1 LIRAV
6 KLFIFKLKF
15 LIPLAK
21 FQRMQVFKFGGAS
34 VKDAESV
41 KNVATILKRHENI
54 QKVVVISAMGK
65 TTNALED
72 VVNLYIKNDEKHLQY
87 LHEIR
92 EYHQMVCDDLFGTNN
107 PIQHKIFAIFDRIE
121 HFCSS
126 NNSKSYSFIYDQI
139 IGVGELASTT
149 IVSAYLNLNGIQN
162 IWLDAREMIRTDYA
176 YTDAKILWKETEN
189 LVQDKIDFSS
199 THTFITQGF
208 IGGTPEGFTT
218 TLGREGSDFSAA
230 VFSFC
235 LNAEKMVIWK
245 DVEGVMNADP
255 KQFEEAVLIP
265 KISFEE
271 AIEMTYYGAKVI
283 HPKTIRPLQN
293 KSIRLEVRSF
303 IASDKGGTL
312 IDAFEERIEY
322 PPIIVRK
329 ANQVLMHFSAKDFS
343 FIAENHMQ
351 EIFGAFATS
360 RLRMN
365 MMQNGAINFVAAVDN
380 REEKINETVAL
391 LEANFSIKL
400 TGDLDL
406 LTIRHYNEAI
416 LNSELSNKTRW
427 LTQQSQ
433 ETIQVLYRDTY

>member
-1 LIRAV
+1 
-6 KLFIFKLKF
+6 
-15 LIPLAK
+15 
-21 FQRMQVFKFGGAS
+21 
-34 VKDAESV
+34 
-41 KNVATILKRHENI
+41 
-54 QKVVVISAMGK
+54 
-65 TTNALED
+65 
-72 VVNLYIKNDEKHLQY
+72 
-87 LHEIR
+87 
-92 EYHQMVCDDLFGTNN
+92 
-107 PIQHKIFAIFDRIE
+107 
-121 HFCSS
+121 
-126 NNSKSYSFIYDQI
+126 
-139 IGVGELASTT
+139 
-149 IVSAYLNLNGIQN
+149 
-162 IWLDAREMIRTDYA
+162 
-176 YTDAKILWKETEN
+176 
-189 LVQDKIDFSS
+189 
-199 THTFITQGF
+199 
-208 IGGTPEGFTT
+208 
-218 TLGREGSDFSAA
+218 
-230 VFSFC
+230 
-235 LNAEKMVIWK
+235 
-245 DVEGVMNADP
+245 MNADP

-303 IASDKGGTL
+303 IASDKEGTL

-329 ANQVLMHFSAKDFS
+329 ANQVLIHFSAKDFS

-351 EIFGAFATS
+351 EIFGAFAAS